1 MPGGR
6 HYGEAL
12 QRRLARLEAEGNA
25 DAVAATQAK
34 LDALEPKPKRAAASE
49 DEAKTTPAKTT
60 AREK

>member
-12 QRRLARLEAEGNA
+12 RRRLARLEAEGDA

-34 LDALEPKPKRAAASE
+34 LDALEPKPKRAAKSDE
-49 DEAKTTPAKTT
+49 DEPKTT
-60 AREK
+60 AKEK